1 MTLIT
6 PALLRTVTTPTL
18 ATKWCDAL
26 NETCERFVID
36 SPFRIAGFISNVAHE
51 SAGFKV
57 VTENLNYSAQALCRV
72 WSGRFA
78 KVDAKGEKIIDADG
92 KYIPNELAQAYA
104 MQPEKIANY
113 VYANRMGNGD
123 EASGEGYFY
132 RGRGLIQLTG
142 KNNFLE
148 YSFTCDNEAYQRP
161 DIVTEDHYAAEAAG
175 WYWDRNNLNAL
186 ADKQDIGG
194 MRRRING
201 GYNGLDDAQIKY
213 AKIMDYFNQAR

>member
-6 PALLRTVTTPTL
+6 EALLRTVTTPQL
-18 ATKWCDAL
+18 ADKWCSAL
-26 NETCERFVID
+26 NETCERFAID
-36 SPFRIAGFISNVAHE
+36 SPYRIAGFISNVAHE
-51 SAGFKV
+51 SSGFKV
-57 VTENLNYSAQALCRV
+57 VTENLNYSAQRLMV
-72 WSGRFA
+72 VF
-78 KVDAKGEKIIDADG
+78 K
-92 KYIPNELAQAYA
+92 KYFPTEELAQAYA

-201 GYNGLDDAQIKY
+201 GFNGLDDAQMKY